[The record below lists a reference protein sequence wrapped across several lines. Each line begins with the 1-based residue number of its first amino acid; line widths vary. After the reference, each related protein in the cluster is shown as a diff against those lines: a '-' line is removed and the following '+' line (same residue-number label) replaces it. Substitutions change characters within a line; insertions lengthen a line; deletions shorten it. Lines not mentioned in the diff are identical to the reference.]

1 MSTENRAASRI
12 IRTTFDED
20 TLRAAAESCR
30 EEIGGRP
37 SIVFAF
43 VSADWR
49 NQLDDFIEIVQVY
62 GHAVEIVGCS
72 ADGFIGSGEEDENVS
87 GCSLLF
93 LKLPDSNL
101 SILEIEPHEM
111 EGFRQPRESVEDA
124 SWIALCNPFLA
135 HAENWMTRWNTVF
148 NHAPTFGGLA
158 SGGSD
163 PSEVFLFHNLKI
175 ENLSCVAVQFDGG
188 IKIGGVVSQGC
199 RPIGDP
205 YTITEVDENVV
216 VSIASRKAFEVLEEA
231 FESLATEEK
240 KSAQG
245 NIFAGLAVSE
255 YVDDFK
261 RGDFLVRNILRGDPI
276 AGVLALGA
284 FPRPGQTVQF
294 QIRDKDAAD
303 EDLRELCREAQAE
316 NGTPFAGLLFSCTG
330 RGSRMFGVPNHDAGV
345 IQDTFGK
352 IPLNGFFCNGEIGPI
367 GGKNFLHGY
376 TASTAFFYHA

>member
-12 IRTTFDED
+12 IRSTFEED
-20 TLRAAAESCR
+20 ALRAAAEGCR

-37 SIVFAF
+37 SVVFAF

-49 NQLDDFIEIVQVY
+49 KHLDDFIEIIQVY
-62 GHAVEIVGCS
+62 GHAIHIVGCS
-72 ADGFIGSGEEDENVS
+72 SDGFIGAGEEDENVS

-93 LKLPDSNL
+93 LKLPDSKVEF
-101 SILEIEPHEM
+101 LELEPHQM
-111 EGFRQPRESVEDA
+111 DSFRATPNGSDH

-148 NHAPTFGGLA
+148 NHAPTYGGLA

-163 PSEVFLFHNLKI
+163 PEDVFVFHNRKAD
-175 ENLSCVAVQFDGG
+175 NLSCVAVQFVGG
-188 IKIGGVVSQGC
+188 IRLGGVVSQGC

-231 FESLATEEK
+231 FESLETEEK
-240 KSAQG
+240 KTAQG

-261 RGDFLVRNILRGDPI
+261 RGDFLVRNILGGDPN

-303 EDLRELCREAQAE
+303 EDLRVLCQDEQAE
-316 NGTPFAGLLFSCTG
+316 KGSPFAGLLFSCTG
-330 RGSRMFGVPNHDAGV
+330 RGSRMFGIPNHDAGV
-345 IQDTFGK
+345 IEDTFGK
-352 IPLNGFFCNGEIGPI
+352 IPMTGFFCNGEIGPI